1 MYRFY
6 VLCFFFRR
14 LNDIDQIAPIVFE
27 YSKKNK
33 NVFYICINNDLDF
46 KSHKVIKFLKSN
58 GIKVDYLHVFLLK
71 KYQVILLD
79 FIFF

>member
-1 MYRFY
+1 MY
-6 VLCFFFRR
+6 
-14 LNDIDQIAPIVFE
+14 
-27 YSKKNK
+27 
-33 NVFYICINNDLDF
+33 FYICINNDLDF

-79 FIFF
+79 FIFFLKNFFKKIYYLK